1 MTGRRSR
8 LAGVLELSFGD
19 LREQFVF
26 GLVDGINGAAGLVIG
41 LLGSS
46 ASSAIILTALTARA
60 GSSAV
65 SMAGAQYQSDQS
77 ELPRKLRLGRVAAM
91 GGGYLTSAL
100 LPGLGFAVGIEVG
113 VAVFVPSAA
122 VILVV
127 IAWARHRR
135 AGWAKAVLTTL
146 AIFAMAIGAGLLAS
160 AVG

>member
-1 MTGRRSR
+1 M
-8 LAGVLELSFGD
+8 LELSFGD

-65 SMAGAQYQSDQS
+65 SMAGAQYESDES
-77 ELPRKLRLGRVAAM
+77 KLPRELRLGRVAAM